1 MANTRGV
8 FRLNII
14 NEEKIPLNEWVDLD
28 EVWHGTTRF
37 SDGEPQVELADK
49 GYVTSGYASPQPGV
63 RTYVTTLSTDTT
75 SYVPGANMPSVRQN
89 AAATSSLTVGY
100 LAGGGPNDSN
110 GAFKFPYSSNS
121 CTFLP
126 SVNIVAR
133 NELCGNGNSDAGY
146 FSGGVGGPPSYTKYS
161 HTYKLTYSND
171 NPSQVPGAALTLARR
186 TIEQNGLSNLTHGH
200 ISGGDDASNT
210 PLSSTDRLTYSTETT
225 AAMPG
230 ANLIS
235 SVPGYN
241 RLVAF
246 GNSSSGYAV
255 VASGTV
261 MKIVYSSG
269 TFALN
274 PGAAT
279 GTERSQGTGF
289 SGNVGGYMTGGETP
303 ATSPARSTNF
313 QRLNYS
319 TDTTVTL
326 PSSANLGGFKYSGAN
341 GFSAFDTGNENR
353 EPPAPTPSPST
364 TGGVPN
370 IL

>member
-89 AAATSSLTVGY
+89 AATTSSLTVGY

-126 SVNIVAR
+126 SVNIVSR
-133 NELCGNGNSDAGY
+133 SELCGNGNVDKGY
-146 FSGGVGGPPSYTKYS
+146 FSGGVGPPPYNKYS

-171 NPSQVPGAALTLARR
+171 NPSQVPGAALTQARR
-186 TIEQNGLSNLTHGH
+186 AIEQNGLSNLTHGH
-200 ISGGDDASNT
+200 ISGGDDASNGA
-210 PLSSTDRLTYSTETT
+210 LSSTDRLTFSTETT

-235 SVPGYN
+235 SVPGYT

-279 GTERSQGTGF
+279 GTQRSQGTGF